1 MDMACIQEMVELKE
15 INIVWVKGKQKFAD
29 VLIKFGASEVLL
41 VNVLESDL
49 RW

>member
-1 MDMACIQEMVELKE
+1 MACIQEIVTLKE

-29 VLIKFGASEVLL
+29 VLVKFGASEALL
-41 VNVLESDL
+41 VNVLELDL